1 MKDLQ
6 DLVISQ
12 MLSVFHPKGNAME
25 YWCPWSTS
33 LLTPSALL
41 ELEYNCQVTE
51 AAMYNHMGSLPLEEM
66 QSSVLISFLVWL
78 SKRKKKSWVS
88 FLVFSQSLWIFCFL
102 HFFHPAWGWRA
113 WCCLIMD
120 TLDSAGHVSG
130 GEVRQ
135 EKGSA
140 EECWSTMAMAEPT
153 RPNHTS

>member
-51 AAMYNHMGSLPLEEM
+51 AAMYNNTGSLPLEEM
-66 QSSVLISFLVWL
+66 ESSVLISFLVWL
-78 SKRKKKSWVS
+78 SKRKKKKLGKFSS
-88 FLVFSQSLWIFCFL
+88 FLSESVDFLLPPLFSPCLRMKSLMLFD
-102 HFFHPAWGWRA
+102 H
-113 WCCLIMD
+113 
-120 TLDSAGHVSG
+120 GHTG
-130 GEVRQ
+130 LCR
-135 EKGSA
+135 
-140 EECWSTMAMAEPT
+140 ECI
-153 RPNHTS
+153 RR